1 MAIEKKITGVMVP
14 RHDTALNWSKAVNFV
29 PKQSELVVYDID
41 TTTYNGS
48 GTATNKDGTT
58 SSFTYE
64 SATTTRFK
72 FGDGIHNINVLPF
85 ATTEVNLD
93 GYATEDY
100 VATYVAEHTGDVDL
114 SDYQNKFATKVD
126 NNNYTFDNDVTF
138 KPTDET
144 AQVLAL
150 KGLVTPIDDNDA
162 VNKKYVD
169 DIVIAINEALEQ
181 IIYGDNMS
189 ALQDN
194 AGDNILD
201 ITERQIYTL
210 EGTETEIVRS
220 EV

>member
-14 RHDTALNWSKAVNFV
+14 RHDTAINWSKAVNFV
-29 PKQSELVVYDID
+29 PKQSELIVYDID

-58 SSFTYE
+58 TSFTYE
-64 SATTTRFK
+64 SSVTTRFK
-72 FGDGIHNINVLPF
+72 FGDGVHNINVLPF

-100 VATYVAEHTGDVDL
+100 VAQYVAEHTGDVL

-126 NNNYTFDNDVTF
+126 DNNYTFDNNVTF

-150 KGLVTPIDDNDA
+150 KGLVTPTEDNDA

-169 DIVIAINEALEQ
+169 DIVIAINETLES

-189 ALQDN
+189 ALQDSSGEN
-194 AGDNILD
+194 VLD